1 MVRTERAHIRVT
13 GLQPAQMLA
22 ALVGMVFL
30 VAGVVGFA
38 RTGFGDFA
46 GHQHV
51 FLLGFAINPLH
62 NLVHAVIGLL
72 GLLMSVGSGLARTF
86 GWLLFLAYGAVFVW
100 GLMITG
106 ALATNPVSGAGN
118 PLNLNTADNWL
129 HFGSAVVGLLIA
141 VLPARKV
148 ALVASETAPDASAE
162 PVSAEPVRTADAQSD
177 NVQADKITAAHS
189 ERRSGGWRHGWGRH
203 AAG

>member
-30 VAGVVGFA
+30 VGGVVGFA

-62 NLVHAVIGLL
+62 NLVHVVIGLL

-86 GWLLFLAYGAVFVW
+86 GWLLFLTYGAVFVW

-106 ALATNPVSGAGN
+106 ALTTNPVSGAGN

-129 HFGSAVVGLLIA
+129 HFGSAVVGVLIA
-141 VLPARKV
+141 VLPARKA
-148 ALVASETAPDASAE
+148 ALVVSDAAPDG
-162 PVSAEPVRTADAQSD
+162 SAEPVRTADAQSD
-177 NVQADKITAAHS
+177 NVQADKIPAAQS

>member
-1 MVRTERAHIRVT
+1 MVRSERAHIQVK

-62 NLVHAVIGLL
+62 NLVHVVIGLL

-86 GWLLFLAYGAVFVW
+86 GWLVFLAYGAVFVW

-106 ALATNPVSGAGN
+106 ALTTNPVSGAGN

-141 VLPARKV
+141 VLPARKA
-148 ALVASETAPDASAE
+148 ALVVSEAAP
-162 PVSAEPVRTADAQSD
+162 AEPVRTADAQSD
-177 NVQADKITAAHS
+177 NVQTEKIPAAHS
-189 ERRSGGWRHGWGRH
+189 ERRSSGWRHGWGRH